1 MLWTLA
7 FDHRSS
13 FRAQFLGRRGALSA
27 RDEAQARRLKTLAL
41 EALLLAADLGLPGG
55 TPALLIDEEYG
66 AELVGRARAAGLTVV
81 VPVEKS
87 GQEELAFEHGDDGF
101 ASAIEHIDPTYVKVL
116 VRYNPWSAP
125 TVNARQRARLGRLQ
139 AWLDTTGRD
148 WMLELLVPPSS
159 SERTAARF
167 DPERWDLEVRPFRTV
182 EAIGELVAA
191 GAHPAYW
198 KLEGLPST
206 EAYEEVAEATLS
218 SGRPETACL
227 VLGRGESPAAVD
239 RWLRL
244 AAPLP
249 TYRGFAVGRTLW
261 WEPLR
266 AAWTGACPERVA
278 VESIAANYRRLVDV
292 YLAARRLDGPGAQG
306 PGGRSG

>member
-7 FDHRSS
+7 IDHRSS
-13 FRAQFLGRRGALSA
+13 FRTHFLSLRGAPSA
-27 RDEAQARRLKTLAL
+27 QEEARARQLKALAL
-41 EALLLAADLGLPGG
+41 DALLLAADRGLPGG
-55 TPALLIDEEYG
+55 EPALLIDEEYG
-66 AELVGRARAAGLTVV
+66 AELVGRARAAGITVI

-116 VRYNPWSAP
+116 VRYNPAGSPA
-125 TVNARQRARLGRLQ
+125 VNARQRDRLGRLQ

-148 WMLELLVPPSS
+148 WMLELLVPPSN

-167 DPERWDLEVRPFRTV
+167 DPEHWDLEVRPSRTI

-198 KLEGLPST
+198 KLEGMPST
-206 EAYEEVAEATLS
+206 EVYEKVAEATLA
-218 SGRPETACL
+218 SGRPDTACL
-227 VLGRGESPAAVD
+227 VLGRGESTAAVD
-239 RWLRL
+239 RWLHM
-244 AAPLP
+244 AAPLS

-266 AAWTGACPERVA
+266 ATWTGTCRERTA
-278 VESIAANYRRLVDV
+278 VEWIAANYRRLVDV
-292 YLAARRLDGPGAQG
+292 YLAARQLDD
-306 PGGRSG
+306 